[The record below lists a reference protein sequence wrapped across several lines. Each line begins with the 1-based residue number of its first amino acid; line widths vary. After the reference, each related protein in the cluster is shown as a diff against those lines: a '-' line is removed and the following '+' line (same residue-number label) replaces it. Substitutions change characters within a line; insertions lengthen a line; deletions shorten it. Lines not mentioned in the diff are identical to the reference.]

1 VDWASRSAFE
11 RAAAMGR
18 MADIA
23 GERRDDLARTL
34 SLDQGKPY
42 RAEAHDEVEELI
54 AYFEMASA
62 DATRIEG

>member
-1 VDWASRSAFE
+1 
-11 RAAAMGR
+11 
-18 MADIA
+18 MAEIV

-34 SLDQGKPY
+34 DQGKPH

-62 DATRIEG
+62 DAKRIEG